1 MATMLGSLL
10 ISLGLESGEFKSGL
24 STAEKELRAAQKRI
38 EKVGAGMVDFGTKM
52 SMAVTVPMIGLIQQ
66 SIKGFQDQEQ
76 AMAQVN
82 AALASMGD
90 ASGKTSQEL
99 AKTADALEMR
109 SLFDADVIL
118 KQVTANLLTFGNVAG
133 AQFDR
138 AQQAAIDMAT
148 RMGGEPQAA
157 AIMLG
162 KALNDPVKGITA
174 LTRVGVQFTEQQKA
188 QIAAMQAA
196 GNTAGAQGVILAEV
210 ERQFRGAAAAAADAS
225 PWRAAQVAIGQ
236 AMDAIGQAA
245 LPAIKPV
252 ADAIANVARWFASL
266 PEPLQQAAVY
276 VGLFA
281 ATLGPVAMGL
291 GAIISFAAPMIA
303 FISGFAKLGA
313 IVGILQSLIPL
324 VISFGRALML
334 LAANPVGLTIM
345 GIAAAVGAVYLA
357 WKNWDKITAIMANLY
372 NGVKNWL
379 VDKLG
384 KVWDWV
390 VGKIKWVSDAFF
402 KLYDAVVGHSYI
414 PDMVDGIADEMAR
427 LDTVMVKQA
436 DSATSK
442 TAQAFKDLAAE
453 VQPLMDQLFPDEAR
467 LNEFRRNMDL
477 IARSGAAGV
486 ISAQTADEATR
497 RLRMGGRDTGTQVVQ
512 GEGDVAT
519 GFDPLAL
526 QDALRKLSP
535 EIDKVKNKW
544 GEWGQA
550 ASDTYVM
557 IADQL
562 KGILMGAQ
570 SVGDA
575 LRNIANQLMSKAL
588 NALFDIGGKALGL
601 PGFANGTRFAPGGLA
616 VVGERGPELVNLPRG
631 SQVIPNKDIR
641 GGGGGINITVDA
653 RGAGDPAAVRAQVQQ
668 GILEAAPAIIAAAEA
683 RTVQGMRR
691 PRLGGAMQ

>member
-10 ISLGLESGEFKSGL
+10 VSLGLESGQFKSGL
-24 STAEKELRAAQKRI
+24 SSAEKELRAAQKRI

-90 ASGKTSQEL
+90 VSGKTSAEL

-109 SLFDADVIL
+109 SLFDADIIL

-138 AQQAAIDMAT
+138 AQQAALDMAT

-162 KALNDPVKGITA
+162 KALNDPVKGISA

-225 PWRAAQVAIGQ
+225 PWRTAQVAIGQ
-236 AMDAIGQAA
+236 AMDAIGKAA

-252 ADAIANVARWFASL
+252 ADAIANFARWFASL

-291 GAIISFAAPMIA
+291 GAITSFAAPMIA

-372 NGVKNWL
+372 NGVKGWL

-467 LNEFRRNMDL
+467 LNEYRRNMDK
-477 IARSGAAGV
+477 IARAASAGV
-486 ISAQTADEATR
+486 ISSTAADEAVR
-497 RLRMGGRDTGTQVVQ
+497 RLRSGGAAPATQVANTD
-512 GEGDVAT
+512 GELSLAGDPFV
-519 GFDPLAL
+519 L
-526 QDALRKLSP
+526 QDALQKLSP
-535 EIDKVKNKW
+535 VLDTVKEKW
-544 GEWGQA
+544 GAWGRI
-550 ASDTYVM
+550 ASDTYVT

-562 KGILMGAQ
+562 KGVLLGAQ
-570 SVGDA
+570 SLGDA
-575 LRNIANQLMSKAL
+575 LTNIAKQLASRAL
-588 NALFDIGGKALGL
+588 DGIFDIVGKAIGI
-601 PGFANGTRFAPGGLA
+601 PGFANGTRFAPGGMA

-641 GGGGGINITVDA
+641 GGGGFNITVDA
-653 RGAGDPAAVRAQVQQ
+653 RGSADPAAVRAQVQQ